1 MGVKMQA
8 SHGSH
13 VLGELATRWER
24 HQVMNKWMHRFFM
37 YLDRY
42 HVQHN
47 MLPKLK
53 EAGTAAFKQFAFDAV
68 SGDVASALLDE
79 IDRDR

>member
-1 MGVKMQA
+1 
-8 SHGSH
+8 
-13 VLGELATRWER
+13 
-24 HQVMNKWMHRFFM
+24 MNKWMHRFFM

-42 HVQHN
+42 HVQHH

-53 EAGTAAFKQFAFDAV
+53 EAGIAAFKRYAFDAV
-68 SGDVASALLDE
+68 APDVATALLDD